1 MAKTKTEQ
9 KGFIVY
15 GDNEEVFDRL
25 SDEEAG
31 QLLKGIVKY
40 FNSGE
45 MPSFSGVL
53 EFVFIPIKQQMDR
66 DAEKFAEKCEKNR
79 NNIRSYWDKVKGD
92 TNEYDRIR
100 PNTMATNTKTD
111 TDTDTDTK
119 TKTDTDT
126 KTTTNKNTKS
136 RGGGSDKDDD
146 SFNIWKQLNADDIDR
161 IYDAY
166 PDSGGFLIDEVA
178 AEVRT
183 NRRRVKNAVNYVLG
197 YAKKVGWD
205 DKADHFEEALS

>member
-31 QLLKGIVKY
+31 QLLKGMVKY

-66 DAEKFAEKCEKNR
+66 DSEKYEEKCQKNR
-79 NNIRSYWDKVKGD
+79 EKIQKYWNKVKGD
-92 TNEYDRIR
+92 TTEYHGI
-100 PNTMATNTKTD
+100 PMYTNATNIN

-119 TKTDTDT
+119 TDIDTDT
-126 KTTTNKNTKS
+126 TTNTNTVS
-136 RGGGSDKDDD
+136 RGGGSNGDDD
-146 SFNIWKQLNADDIDR
+146 SFNIWKQLDADGVDA
-161 IYDAY
+161 IYAEY
-166 PDSGGFLIDEVA
+166 PESGGFLIEEVA
-178 AEVRT
+178 ADV
-183 NRRRVKNAVNYVLG
+183 RVKKKRVRNAVSYVLG
-197 YAKKVGWD
+197 YAKRVGWD
-205 DKADHFEEALS
+205 DKADHFTEVMS